1 MVKFQEIRATVMT
14 YDKFE
19 RSRVRG
25 LQKQFCV
32 HINKSVKEQL
42 VQNSNTMKGFMANMF
57 SFSNIQDEVN
67 VQVFDAVGFKL
78 CSPTISTNTDSHV
91 VVVFFVLFCFFKQV
105 NKGHSALCGIDVLIL
120 YL

>member
-1 MVKFQEIRATVMT
+1 MA

-25 LQKQFCV
+25 LQKQSCV

-42 VQNSNTMKGFMANMF
+42 VQNPNNMKGFMANMF
-57 SFSNIQDEVN
+57 SFSYIQDEVN

-78 CSPTISTNTDSHV
+78 CSPTISTDTDSHV
-91 VVVFFVLFCFFKQV
+91 VVVFLFFFSSESIKDRARFVV
-105 NKGHSALCGIDVLIL
+105 
-120 YL
+120 